1 MADVA
6 GEGTSG
12 GRVAGTQAIGRAF
25 AVLDLFREG
34 EGELGVVQIAEEL
47 GLTLSTAH
55 RIARALV
62 SEGYLAQS
70 GGRERYRLGLHAL
83 LLGQAAQR
91 AMGMEVAKP
100 VLQRL
105 AERTQESVNLGLA
118 DVDHAVVIQRVEST
132 QALRFSVEVGSV
144 VELHATSMGKALL
157 AFNDDLRRQI
167 EGQERLLQLTDK
179 THGTLSSLLGDLEE
193 VKQRGWSIDDE
204 ESMLGVR
211 CVAAPIIG
219 PDGQARAAVAVQAPA
234 VRMPDPRF
242 FELGPTVR
250 EAADELSRIIPM

>member
-1 MADVA
+1 MAEA
-6 GEGTSG
+6 PGETTG
-12 GRVAGTQAIGRAF
+12 GRVAGTQAIRRAF

-34 EGELGVVQIAEEL
+34 EGELGVVQVAEEL

-105 AERTQESVNLGLA
+105 AEQTQESVNLGLA

-132 QALRFSVEVGSV
+132 QALRFSVEVGST

-157 AFNDDLRRQI
+157 AFNDDLRRQV
-167 EGQERLLQLTDK
+167 EAHERFNQLTDK
-179 THGTLSSLLGDLEE
+179 THGTLTGLLDDLEE

-204 ESMLGVR
+204 ESMPGVR

-242 FELGPTVR
+242 FELGPMVR
-250 EAADELSRIIPM
+250 QAADELARIIPM

>member
-1 MADVA
+1 MAEA
-6 GEGTSG
+6 PAETPG
-12 GRVAGTQAIGRAF
+12 GRVAGTQAIRRAF

-105 AERTQESVNLGLA
+105 AEQTQESVNLGLA

-132 QALRFSVEVGSV
+132 QALRFSVEVGST

-157 AFNDDLRRQI
+157 AFNDDLRRQV
-167 EGQERLLQLTDK
+167 ETHERFKQLTDK
-179 THGTLSSLLGDLEE
+179 THGTLTGLLDDLEE

-234 VRMPDPRF
+234 VRMPDHRF
-242 FELGPTVR
+242 FELGPKVR
-250 EAADELSRIIPM
+250 QAADELARIIPM